1 MVTVPDLLAQRQ
13 RELAYLDG
21 IFFSCYHLDMRKKV
35 STQLDEG
42 LFRRAK
48 LESAIQG
55 KQLSEIIG
63 EALSQYLE
71 KRAGAGLGQDRVVVA
86 ETWATMKLAP
96 SKLRTIMAEEDWID
110 S

>member
-1 MVTVPDLLAQRQ
+1 
-13 RELAYLDG
+13 
-21 IFFSCYHLDMRKKV
+21 MRKKV
-35 STQLDEG
+35 STLLDEG

-48 LESAIQG
+48 LESAVQG

-63 EALSQYLE
+63 EALSEYLE
-71 KRAGAGLGQDRVVVA
+71 QRAGSGLQGRGVVA

>member
-1 MVTVPDLLAQRQ
+1 
-13 RELAYLDG
+13 
-21 IFFSCYHLDMRKKV
+21 MRKKV
-35 STQLDEG
+35 STLLDEG

-48 LESAIQG
+48 LESAVQG

-63 EALSQYLE
+63 EALSEYLE
-71 KRAGAGLGQDRVVVA
+71 QRAGSGLGQGRGVVA
-86 ETWATMKLAP
+86 NTWATMKLAP